1 MILRFDPP
9 FEKQK
14 QFLRAKEPF
23 VAYGG
28 SRGGGKS
35 YAVRLKASLLAL
47 RHGGIR
53 ILILRRTLPELYEI
67 T

>member
-1 MILRFDPP
+1 MKLRFDAP

-14 QFLRAKEPF
+14 QFLRARAPF

-47 RHGGIR
+47 R
-53 ILILRRTLPELYEI
+53 LRNGADGR
-67 T
+67 